1 MSGNREDEQT
11 KLTANWL
18 NTVSA
23 GMITVGVVGPV
34 AAAIVSF
41 PSPPFDLGNLV
52 VGVALWLATGLG
64 LHWAAR
70 YRLRELSDDED

>member
-1 MSGNREDEQT
+1 MSRKREDEQT
-11 KLTANWL
+11 TLTANWL

-41 PSPPFDLGNLV
+41 PVPPFDRNLV
-52 VGVALWLATGLG
+52 VGAAVWLSTGLG

-70 YRLRELSDDED
+70 YSLLDLSDD